1 MKVLVNIGC
10 IVIMLLSFSSI
21 TSAQQQK
28 RPSQRSFAYILAKI
42 KEKKSGREKQHQQQY
57 AVKLGR
63 GKTK

>member
-10 IVIMLLSFSSI
+10 IFIMLLSFSSI

-42 KEKKSGREKQHQQQY
+42 KEKKSGKEKQHQQQY
-57 AVKLGR
+57 TVKIGR
-63 GKTK
+63 GKDK